1 MSYILDAL
9 KKAQKDR
16 AREGDIDFEDI
27 TGIAWDSIES
37 KIERPGLAGNL
48 IFSIIVVALLTSFV
62 YFIYNIKSIE
72 PVFPLD
78 KDYSELEDRKS
89 FRSKVPKEDEASESR
104 RQGITENFERAPN
117 ISVTG
122 SIYIGEGASGN
133 KIFIGDRAYREG
145 DIIDDHWVLFHIG
158 AQAIE
163 LRAGDTA
170 FLINY

>member
-9 KKAQKDR
+9 KKAQQAR
-16 AREGDIDFEDI
+16 ARDGDIGDI
-27 TGIAWDSIES
+27 TGIAWDSTES
-37 KIERPGLAGNL
+37 KSERPGLARNL
-48 IFSIIVVALLTSFV
+48 IFSTILVALLISFV
-62 YFIYNIKSIE
+62 YFIYDIRSIE
-72 PVFPLD
+72 LGFLQD
-78 KDYSELEDRKS
+78 KDYSELEDRKF
-89 FRSKVPKEDEASESR
+89 FRSKVPNENEASESGR
-104 RQGITENFERAPN
+104 YGITENFERAPV

-122 SIYIGEGASGN
+122 SIYIREGALGN